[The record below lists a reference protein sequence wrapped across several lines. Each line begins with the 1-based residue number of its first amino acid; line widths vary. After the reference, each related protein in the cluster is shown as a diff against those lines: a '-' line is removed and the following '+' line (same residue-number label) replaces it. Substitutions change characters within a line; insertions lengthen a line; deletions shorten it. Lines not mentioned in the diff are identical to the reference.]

1 MEAKELMIGDLIDVF
16 GQNGD
21 ISASPHWYYRKVTS
35 DWLVDMERREST
47 NKTLS
52 EHGLSVSFPQIGDTA
67 PIPLTEDIL
76 KANGWQKNDPHWV
89 STLRRYC
96 DKYGSGWSLSFTL
109 QKGIWD
115 AYIHNG
121 GELNINKFHPMYV
134 HELQHALRLCGL
146 NELADNFK
154 V

>member
-1 MEAKELMIGDLIDVF
+1 MIGD
-16 GQNGD
+16 
-21 ISASPHWYYRKVTS
+21 W
-35 DWLVDMERREST
+35 
-47 NKTLS
+47 
-52 EHGLSVSFPQIGDTA
+52 VSLTRSGDTFKWKGCDYNLYCDIEVE
-67 PIPLTEDIL
+67 PIHLTEKIL

-96 DKYGSGWSLSFTL
+96 YKDGSEWSVSFTL